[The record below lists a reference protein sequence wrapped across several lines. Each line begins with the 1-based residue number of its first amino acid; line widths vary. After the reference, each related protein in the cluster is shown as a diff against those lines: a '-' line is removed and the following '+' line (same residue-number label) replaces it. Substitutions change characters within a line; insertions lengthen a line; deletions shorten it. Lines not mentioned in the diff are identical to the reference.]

1 MDNSA
6 AAQYLDMLF
15 GTRQGYVAVAYKVP
29 QEDNKGEW
37 KEAQFEWPTQKS
49 ALLKWASDH
58 TKHNVFICPAL
69 RVDPHVRKKGDIKP
83 THWLWA
89 DVDWQN
95 VPEDRKAEIIKR
107 VNEVGTLTN
116 RSGSGENTHVYVKLT
131 KPVGPD
137 EFAKLN
143 TGLRDYLLADNK
155 QADNSFLRLPG
166 TTNWKTPAGVV
177 VRMSGGNKKAW
188 SAGDLL
194 RKRAFRDAK
203 VVTDADAIDWEFV
216 QVEGLTRRMRDRLEM
231 PVAEAYG
238 RYGNRHKAVFA
249 ITKDL
254 HKWGLGPDEIHSL
267 MHAFPP
273 AQSKAGEENGYDVHA
288 DVDRCLARIRQIE
301 EAAPDLTEEEQEEIG
316 EVLTEL
322 DEGEFRT
329 ERVSEIAQGIRD
341 RNAAVELVKDEE
353 ARSRHTK
360 PPAEYSERFSDALS
374 APPEPT
380 QYLID
385 GLCSASG
392 TVVISGQY
400 KTGKT
405 HLMVA
410 SLITSLA
417 DNQPFLGTHD
427 VHVPDDGAIVGH
439 WNLEMSRLDLV
450 DKYMR
455 PAEYKNPDNVFLA
468 HWQGIPFSLLTEP
481 GKRDAIEWLT
491 ERGVQVWTIDSWS
504 ALCRM
509 ARVDPND
516 NKEVGTLVEAITEV
530 KRSASV
536 QVVFMLAHIARA
548 SSESD
553 RPGTKGAS
561 ELDQAV
567 DTRWM
572 LTVDKS
578 EVRYLTA
585 EGRGTSLSPTSL
597 EFDESTGRS
606 KSGATR
612 QSAAAFGGAQMVA
625 SALQSMN
632 GSGLNKTALIKK
644 LKEIQ
649 PRLGNGKAGEY
660 IEEAL
665 TADLIEV
672 REERGRAGVA
682 KVHYLTADTAPVDDP
697 MRNGTPGLV
706 DGSGVMR
713 QPKSR
718 RRT

>member
-6 AAQYLDMLF
+6 AEQYLTKLF
-15 GTRQGYVAVAYKVP
+15 GTRQGYVSVAYKVP

-37 KEAQFEWPTQKS
+37 KESQFEWPKQKA
-49 ALLKWASDH
+49 ALLKWASAH

-69 RVDPHVRKKGDIKP
+69 RKDPHVRKKGDMQP

-89 DVDWQN
+89 DVDWQFI
-95 VPEDRKAEIIKR
+95 PENRKAEIIKR
-107 VNEVGTLTN
+107 VNEVGTLTI

-131 KPVGPD
+131 NPVSAD

-166 TTNWKTPAGVV
+166 TTNWKTAEGVV
-177 VRMSGGNKKAW
+177 VRSTGGNNKAW
-188 SAGDLL
+188 SVDSLMA
-194 RKRAFRDAK
+194 KRAFRDAK
-203 VVTDADAIDWEFV
+203 VTDDAGAIDWEFV
-216 QVEGLTRRMRDRLEM
+216 QVEGLTRRMRDRIAM
-231 PVAEAYG
+231 TVGEALG
-238 RYGNRHKAVFA
+238 RYSKRHKAVFA
-249 ITKDL
+249 VTKDL
-254 HKWGLGPDEIHSL
+254 HRWGLGSDEIHSL
-267 MHAFPP
+267 MHEFPP
-273 AQSKAGEENGYDVHA
+273 AQSKAGEENGYDVHT
-288 DVDRCLARIRQIE
+288 DVDRCLTRIRQIE
-301 EAAPDLTEEEQEEIG
+301 DVAPDLTDEEQEEIG
-316 EVLTEL
+316 EALTEL

-329 ERVSEIAQGIRD
+329 ERVNEIAQSIRD
-341 RNAAVELVKDEE
+341 RNAAVEMVKAEE

-360 PPAEYSERFSDALS
+360 PPAEYSESLDDALS
-374 APPEPT
+374 MPPEPV

-417 DNQPFLGTHD
+417 DNQPFLGTHH
-427 VHVPDDGAIVGH
+427 VHVPDGGAIVGH
-439 WNLEMSRLDLV
+439 WNLEMSRLDLI

-455 PAEYKNPDNVFLA
+455 PAEFKNPGNVKLA

-491 ERGVQVWTIDSWS
+491 ERAVQVWTIDSWS

-516 NKEVGTLVEAITEV
+516 NRDVGALVESITEV
-530 KRSASV
+530 KRSANV
-536 QVVFMLAHIARA
+536 QAVFMLAHIARA

-597 EFDESTGRS
+597 EFDEVTGRS

-632 GSGLNKTALIKK
+632 GGGLNKTALIKK
-644 LKEIQ
+644 LREIQ
-649 PRLGNGKAGEY
+649 PGLGQRKAAEY

-665 TADLIEV
+665 TADLIEI
-672 REERGRAGVA
+672 REEHGRGAPSL
-682 KVHYLTADTAPVDDP
+682 VHYLTADTAPSGDRHRNATPSVVD
-697 MRNGTPGLV
+697 L
-706 DGSGVMR
+706 SGVR
-713 QPKSR
+713 SSGR
-718 RRT
+718 RKRPG